1 MVDRVS
7 KPDLEARVTPK
18 IAEAFQ
24 AAVGRVGRR
33 EFLAM
38 TAIDDQRLQIILKD
52 GDDDNEYVP
61 VGLVTIVC
69 QINKSYNDPNPNHS
83 SVTECLKG
91 TIIRIPSVRGQPQ
104 PPTIQQSGRRPR
116 LKLGSERESAGPSYE
131 KKTLGLIGFSANTIV
146 FLVLGYF
153 LGGLALSPLLGQPS
167 CTGVTSTPPSLNP
180 CVGSIIGIILGAI
193 GGLGYTYYYFVKKT

>member
-1 MVDRVS
+1 VVDRTS
-7 KPDLEARVTPK
+7 KPDLEAKVTPK

-24 AAVGRVGRR
+24 AAVDKVGH
-33 EFLAM
+33 EVFLAM
-38 TAIDDQRLQIILKD
+38 TELDDHRLQIILD
-52 GDDDNEYVP
+52 GGDEYVS
-61 VGLVTIVC
+61 VGLVTIAC

-91 TIIRIPSVRGQPQ
+91 TTIRIPSVRGQPQ

-116 LKLGSERESAGPSYE
+116 LKLGSEEAPASPVYA
-131 KKTLGLIGFSANTIV
+131 KKTLGLLGFSANTIV

-153 LGGLALSPLLGQPS
+153 LGGLALSPLLGQQS

-180 CVGSIIGIILGAI
+180 CAGSIVGIILGAI

>member
-24 AAVGRVGRR
+24 AAVGRVGRK
-33 EFLAM
+33 EFLVM

-52 GDDDNEYVP
+52 GNDDEYVP
-61 VGLVTIVC
+61 VELVTMAC